1 MAPTLKQLTRKHPD
15 YTRAFYDRIET
26 LNAMAL
32 GGAAVDEEIKKKL
45 LCNPDGRPESL
56 INERVKVA
64 RFFPQIG
71 PILNRYI
78 SQLFSSAP
86 SFEGSKD
93 KFWSELFFPRG
104 CILDG
109 DDDAKTS
116 FVSFLRAST
125 LQMLREG
132 KAIAQVDT
140 RVFLE
145 DGPASKKALK
155 AARADEP
162 YVLLVPR
169 CNLWDYATDAQGF
182 KFAKIARFK
191 WNREAWDSDPL
202 PSWDFTIYQR
212 QPTGRVLASRYTVTF
227 TSYKAPTDPSIVTP
241 WDMMQLSLDGKTEGQ
256 VSIKAELENKELFNL
271 GGRFRFPVVSMS
283 APPELWLADQLYDAQ
298 ASFFNQTASLEWALV
313 SANYSMPVVTSDDPD
328 GFAERN
334 RRLGQGYYLTLQQG
348 ESISW
353 LDRVGG
359 PFDTSMSYMD
369 RIDSAIDRT
378 LQQIAISADKAPP
391 QSGEVIRQARK
402 PEIVLLETYG
412 QMIREYAGEILNV
425 AAIAHGETTEWTI
438 SGFTDFEQEDLQAA
452 TQEYM
457 GIKQAGVPS
466 ETFNKEVSKAYA
478 TEVGRQ
484 KGIESKLLTTILEEI
499 DESKDEPEQQGP
511 PQGEQ
516 PPEEGQ
522 DEDPEEGDLGVPED
536 PTDDDIDKLIAEA
549 EK

>member
-15 YTRAFYDRIET
+15 YTRAMYDRVET

-32 GGAAVDEEIKKKL
+32 GGCKVDEEIKKKL
-45 LCNPDGRPESL
+45 LCNPDGRPQSL
-56 INERVKVA
+56 IDERVKVA

-78 SQLFSSAP
+78 SQLFASTP

-93 KFWSELFFPRG
+93 KFWQELFFSQG

-109 DDDAKTS
+109 DDNAKTS
-116 FVSFLRAST
+116 FTSFLRAST

-145 DGPASKKALK
+145 DGPASKKAIK
-155 AARADEP
+155 AAKADEP

-169 CNLWDYATDAQGF
+169 CALWDYATDENGF
-182 KFAKIARFK
+182 KFAKIAKFK
-191 WNREAWDSDPL
+191 WNRESWDSDPL

-212 QPTGRVLASRYTVTF
+212 QATGKILASRYTVTF
-227 TSYKAPTDPSIVTP
+227 TQYKAPKDASIVTP
-241 WDMMQLSLDGKTEGQ
+241 WDMMQLTLDGKTEGQ
-256 VSIKAELENKELFNL
+256 VSIKTELENKELFNL
-271 GGRFRFPVVSMS
+271 RGRYKFPVVTMA
-283 APPELWLADQLYDAQ
+283 APHELWLADQLYDAQ

-334 RRLGQGYYLTLQQG
+334 RRLGQGYYLTLQTG
-348 ESISW
+348 ESINW

-359 PFDTSMSYMD
+359 PFDTSMAYMD
-369 RIDSAIDRT
+369 KIDGAIDRT

-412 QMIREYAGEILNV
+412 AMIREFAKEILDV
-425 AAIAHGETTEWTI
+425 AAIAHGEDTEWTVE
-438 SGFTDFEQEDLQAA
+438 GFSDFEQEDLQVA

-478 TEVGRQ
+478 SEVGRQ
-484 KGIESKLLTTILEEI
+484 KGIAPKLLTTILEEI
-499 DESKDEPEQQGP
+499 DEAEEEEQPAPGQQPPAPQQEGDQEEPEQD
-511 PQGEQ
+511 
-516 PPEEGQ
+516 EGI
-522 DEDPEEGDLGVPED
+522 PED
-536 PTDDDIDKLIAEA
+536 PTDEDLDKLIAEA
-549 EK
+549 GQ